1 MRRTLQIVPLKVLRR
16 RFRRYEGMV
25 VIRCSP
31 FVIVSVYD
39 QFNASPLVVPERV
52 VIVLRGVHGQ
62 DRAEDP
68 ALDKRHDRQDDGA
81 AESDLVENRPH
92 DPADSAS
99 GPRIR
104 QSITGRCPPGC
115 PQPS

>member
-39 QFNASPLVVPERV
+39 RFNASPLVVPERV

-115 PQPS
+115 P